1 MWSTLLEVYPV
12 HVSPSQAPVGA
23 ILVAE
28 PQVVREVDYLP
39 IQPPKAPYGLQQEY
53 SRRLWVC

>member
-1 MWSTLLEVYPV
+1 MWSSVGEVYPV

-28 PQVVREVDYLP
+28 PQVVRQIDYLP
-39 IQPPKAPYGLQQEY
+39 VQPAKAPYELQQEY